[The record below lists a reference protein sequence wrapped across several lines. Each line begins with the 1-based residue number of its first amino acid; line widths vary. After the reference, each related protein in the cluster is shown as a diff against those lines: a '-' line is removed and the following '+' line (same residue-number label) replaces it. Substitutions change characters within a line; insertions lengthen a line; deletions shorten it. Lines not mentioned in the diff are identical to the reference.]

1 MNTKLIMTASA
12 LFLAVLGISLT
23 FLPREIAGVTGIS
36 SAKTFQLMLQIMGA
50 LYFSFAMIN
59 WMAKGAIIGGIYNKP
74 LAIGNF
80 THLFIDRFIRGFC
93 FAVWANR
100 LSRPERAKNN
110 RILNSYQGVW
120 PVILP
125 LQYQALEGSWR
136 IMLSKSL

>member
-80 THLFIDRFIRGFC
+80 THFFIGALDLIKAAANNPSLPAGVYLLTGLYAVFALLFGLIAFRDPNVQKTTGF
-93 FAVWANR
+93 
-100 LSRPERAKNN
+100 
-110 RILNSYQGVW
+110 
-120 PVILP
+120 
-125 LQYQALEGSWR
+125 
-136 IMLSKSL
+136 